1 MKESAMGNVLPIVS
15 MVAGI
20 GAGTLAFISSRQ
32 QPEKQRQLRAVGAFC
47 FGIAIVM
54 GLLMML

>member
-1 MKESAMGNVLPIVS
+1 MGNFLPIVS
-15 MVAGI
+15 MIAGI
-20 GAGTLAFISSRQ
+20 GPGTLAFISSRQ